1 MTPCRA
7 LLPLL
12 AILMFPGTG
21 GLRAQTRLGVAFYDT
36 DHLYDTVPALFYND
50 EKYTPDGELHWTAAR
65 YDRKIAAIAS
75 VIDSL
80 GMPLVGLAGVE
91 NEQVV
96 RDLAARCTAPYCYL
110 HRTLNTLDGLDL
122 ALLYYGDLFVPDRI
136 ETGWGYLL
144 VEGEL
149 AGRPVAIVLSRQSRF
164 VPGLLEELRERRPG
178 RPAAGDGPHGDGRSR
193 AFRSAGCAAT
203 GRAGREGQCAF
214 ALGLADAGQ
223 NTDRHGFAGRG
234 RRRLCPPPA
243 LRRAHRQPAP
253 DLPPDAL
260 CGRGGLCPAG
270 IRLSGVKM
278 FGGRGK
284 FLYLRNPFP
293 VRHKY
298 YTTY

>member
-1 MTPCRA
+1 MTPCRV

-12 AILMFPGTG
+12 AILMLSGMG
-21 GLRAQTRLGVAFYDT
+21 SLRAQTRLGVAFYDT

-50 EKYTPDGELHWTAAR
+50 EKYTPDGDLHWTAAR

-122 ALLYYGDLFVPDRI
+122 ALLYYGDLFVPGRI

-164 VPGLLEELRERRPG
+164 VPGLLEELRERQPG
-178 RPAAGDGPHGDGRSR
+178 LPLLAMGRTETVAPVR
-193 AFRSAGCAAT
+193 F
-203 GRAGREGQCAF
+203 
-214 ALGLADAGQ
+214 GLQD
-223 NTDRHGFAGRG
+223 
-234 RRRLCPPPA
+234 A
-243 LRRAHRQPAP
+243 LRRAERA
-253 DLPPDAL
+253 
-260 CGRGGLCPAG
+260 GRGNVRTRSGWRMRDRILIDTALQVAG
-270 IRLSGVKM
+270 GDVYAHRRLFDERTGSPLPTYRRTRYVGGVGYALPV
-278 FGGRGK
+278 FA
-284 FLYLRNPFP
+284 YLE
-293 VRHKY
+293 
-298 YTTY
+298 

>member
-1 MTPCRA
+1 MTPRRA

-122 ALLYYGDLFVPDRI
+122 ALLYYGDLFVPGRI

-178 RPAAGDGPHGDGRSR
+178 VPLLAMGRTETVAPARFGLRDALQR
-193 AFRSAGCAAT
+193 AE
-203 GRAGREGQCAF
+203 RAGEGQCAF
-214 ALGLADAGQ
+214 PLGLANAGQ
-223 NTDRHGFAGRG
+223 NTDRQGFAGRG
-234 RRRLCPPPA
+234 RRRLRPPPA

-293 VRHKY
+293 VRH
-298 YTTY
+298 

>member
-36 DHLYDTVPALFYND
+36 DHLYDTMPALFYND

-122 ALLYYGDLFVPDRI
+122 ALLYYGDLFVPGRI

-178 RPAAGDGPHGDGRSR
+178 VPLLAMGRTETVAPARFGLRDALRLAERVGRGNVRSR
-193 AFRSAGCAAT
+193 SGWRMRDRILIDTALQVAGGDVYA
-203 GRAGREGQCAF
+203 
-214 ALGLADAGQ
+214 
-223 NTDRHGFAGRG
+223 
-234 RRRLCPPPA
+234 RRRLFDERTGSPLPTYRRTRYVGGAGYA
-243 LRRAHRQPAP
+243 LPVFA
-253 DLPPDAL
+253 
-260 CGRGGLCPAG
+260 
-270 IRLSGVKM
+270 
-278 FGGRGK
+278 
-284 FLYLRNPFP
+284 YLE
-293 VRHKY
+293 
-298 YTTY
+298 

>member
-1 MTPCRA
+1 MTPRRA

-122 ALLYYGDLFVPDRI
+122 ALLYYGDLFVPGRI

-164 VPGLLEELRERRPG
+164 VPGLLEELRERTPG
-178 RPAAGDGPHGDGRSR
+178 IRILCAGKLPSGTAEKLSLRDALAPAERR
-193 AFRSAGCAAT
+193 
-203 GRAGREGQCAF
+203 
-214 ALGLADAGQ
+214 
-223 NTDRHGFAGRG
+223 GRG
-234 RRRLCPPPA
+234 NA
-243 LRRAHRQPAP
+243 YA
-253 DLPPDAL
+253 
-260 CGRGGLCPAG
+260 RGGWWLHDRILTDTALTV
-270 IRLSGVKM
+270 IHSDVFDIRSDRLSISELEWKASD
-278 FGGRGK
+278 
-284 FLYLRNPFP
+284 Y
-293 VRHKY
+293 
-298 YTTY
+298 

>member
-178 RPAAGDGPHGDGRSR
+178 VPLLAMGRTETVAPAR
-193 AFRSAGCAAT
+193 F
-203 GRAGREGQCAF
+203 
-214 ALGLADAGQ
+214 GLRD
-223 NTDRHGFAGRG
+223 
-234 RRRLCPPPA
+234 A
-243 LRRAHRQPAP
+243 LRRAERA
-253 DLPPDAL
+253 
-260 CGRGGLCPAG
+260 GRGNVRSRSGWRMRDRILIDTALQVAG
-270 IRLSGVKM
+270 GDVYARRRLFDERTSSPLPTYRRTRYV
-278 FGGRGK
+278 GGAGYALPV
-284 FLYLRNPFP
+284 FAYLE
-293 VRHKY
+293 
-298 YTTY
+298 

>member
-7 LLPLL
+7 LLPLF

-36 DHLYDTVPALFYND
+36 DHLNDTVPALFYND

-122 ALLYYGDLFVPDRI
+122 ALLYYGDLFVPGRI

-164 VPGLLEELRERRPG
+164 VPGLLEELRERQPG
-178 RPAAGDGPHGDGRSR
+178 VPLLAMGRTETVAPAR
-193 AFRSAGCAAT
+193 F
-203 GRAGREGQCAF
+203 
-214 ALGLADAGQ
+214 GLRD
-223 NTDRHGFAGRG
+223 
-234 RRRLCPPPA
+234 A
-243 LRRAHRQPAP
+243 LRRAERV
-253 DLPPDAL
+253 
-260 CGRGGLCPAG
+260 GRGNVRSRSGWRMRDRILIDTALQVAG
-270 IRLSGVKM
+270 GDVYARRRLFDERTGSPLPTYRRTRYV
-278 FGGRGK
+278 GGAGYALPV
-284 FLYLRNPFP
+284 FAYLE
-293 VRHKY
+293 
-298 YTTY
+298 

>member
-1 MTPCRA
+1 MTPRRA

-122 ALLYYGDLFVPDRI
+122 ALLYYGDLFVPGRI

-178 RPAAGDGPHGDGRSR
+178 VPLLAMGRTETVAPARFGLRDALQR
-193 AFRSAGCAAT
+193 AE
-203 GRAGREGQCAF
+203 RAGRGNVRSRSGWRMRDRILIDK
-214 ALGLADAGQ
+214 ALQVAGG
-223 NTDRHGFAGRG
+223 DVYA
-234 RRRLCPPPA
+234 RRRLFDERTGSPLPTYRRTRYVGGAGYA
-243 LRRAHRQPAP
+243 LPVFA
-253 DLPPDAL
+253 
-260 CGRGGLCPAG
+260 
-270 IRLSGVKM
+270 
-278 FGGRGK
+278 
-284 FLYLRNPFP
+284 YLE
-293 VRHKY
+293 
-298 YTTY
+298 

>member
-178 RPAAGDGPHGDGRSR
+178 VPLLAMGRTETVAPARFGLRDALRR
-193 AFRSAGCAAT
+193 A
-203 GRAGREGQCAF
+203 RAGREGQCAF

-253 DLPPDAL
+253 DYRRTRYVGGAGYALPVFA
-260 CGRGGLCPAG
+260 
-270 IRLSGVKM
+270 
-278 FGGRGK
+278 
-284 FLYLRNPFP
+284 YLE
-293 VRHKY
+293 
-298 YTTY
+298 

>member
-110 HRTLNTLDGLDL
+110 HRTLT
-122 ALLYYGDLFVPDRI
+122 RS
-136 ETGWGYLL
+136 TG
-144 VEGEL
+144 
-149 AGRPVAIVLSRQSRF
+149 S
-164 VPGLLEELRERRPG
+164 
-178 RPAAGDGPHGDGRSR
+178 
-193 AFRSAGCAAT
+193 T
-203 GRAGREGQCAF
+203 
-214 ALGLADAGQ
+214 
-223 NTDRHGFAGRG
+223 
-234 RRRLCPPPA
+234 
-243 LRRAHRQPAP
+243 
-253 DLPPDAL
+253 
-260 CGRGGLCPAG
+260 
-270 IRLSGVKM
+270 
-278 FGGRGK
+278 
-284 FLYLRNPFP
+284 
-293 VRHKY
+293 
-298 YTTY
+298 